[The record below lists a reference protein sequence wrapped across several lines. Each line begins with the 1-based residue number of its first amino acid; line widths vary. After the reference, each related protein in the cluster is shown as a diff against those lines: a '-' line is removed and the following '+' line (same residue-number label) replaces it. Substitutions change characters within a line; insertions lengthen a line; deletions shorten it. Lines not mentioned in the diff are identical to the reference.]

1 VAADV
6 SARIEDYALLSNT
19 RGAALVS
26 RDGSVD
32 WLCLPRFDSD
42 ACLAALL
49 GDAEHGRFLVA
60 PAGGTRRTTR
70 RYRDGTLVLET
81 EHETADGVV
90 SVIDAMPAR
99 DGGHELVR
107 LVVGRAG
114 RVPME
119 LDLTIRLGYGRW
131 VPWVTVDGGIA
142 LAACGPDNL
151 RLSTPISVREQ
162 DASVRAEFTVGEG
175 QVVPFTLTWFGAHEP
190 EPPHLD
196 PLHLV
201 LATERWWRD
210 WSGACT
216 YSGAWR
222 DAVLRSLITLKA
234 LTYSPTGGIV
244 AAPTTSLPEQLGG
257 VRNWD
262 YRFCWLRDAAF
273 TLSALHDGGYQEE
286 ARAWREWL
294 LRAVAGEPHAIQIM
308 YGVAGER
315 RLPEHEADWLPGH
328 AGSRPVRIGNAAA
341 EQFQLDVYGEVA
353 DAQFQL
359 AKDAGLHPA
368 QQGLA
373 NGVIEFLA
381 SAWQEPDDGI
391 WEVRGQRRHFTYSK
405 VMAWVGLDRAVRAVE
420 ELDLEGPLERWR
432 ALRDQIHTE
441 VCREGFDHR
450 RNTFVQ
456 SYGSPHLD
464 AALLKLPLV
473 GFLAP
478 EDPRVAGTVEA
489 VQRELTVGDGL
500 LLRYGAGAR
509 GAVDGVEGR
518 EGAFLACSFWLVDNL
533 TLLGR
538 VDEARDL
545 FERLLALTNDVG
557 LLAEEYDTAEGRQ
570 MGNFPQALSHIA
582 LVNSAALLS
591 RALEGQG

>member
-1 VAADV
+1 V
-6 SARIEDYALLSNT
+6 STQRIEDYALLSNT
-19 RGAALVS
+19 RGASLVS

-49 GDAEHGRFLVA
+49 GGPEQGRFAIA
-60 PAGGTRRTTR
+60 PHGGARRTTR
-70 RYRDGTLVLET
+70 RYRDETLVLET

-90 SVIDAMPAR
+90 TVVDAMPTR
-99 DGGHELVR
+99 EGRNELVR
-107 LVVGRAG
+107 LVIGRAG
-114 RVPME
+114 SVPME
-119 LDLTIRLGYGRW
+119 VELKLRFGYGRW
-131 VPWVTVDGGIA
+131 MPWVTVNGGVA
-142 LAACGPDNL
+142 VAACGPDTI
-151 RLSTPISVREQ
+151 RLATSIAVREHD
-162 DASVRAEFTVGEG
+162 DAIRARFTIGDG
-175 QVVPFTLTWFGAHEP
+175 QVVPFTLSWFGAHEP

-201 LATERWWRD
+201 GETERWWQA

-216 YSGAWR
+216 YGGAWR
-222 DAVLRSLITLKA
+222 DEVVRSLITLKA

-273 TLSALHDGGYQEE
+273 TLSALRDGGYQAE

-294 LRAVAGEPHAIQIM
+294 LRAVAGEPHAMQIM

-315 RLPEHEADWLPGH
+315 RLTEHEADWLPGY
-328 AGSRPVRIGNAAA
+328 AESQPVRIGNAAA
-341 EQFQLDVYGEVA
+341 EQFQLDVCGEVA

-359 AKDAGLHPA
+359 AKDAGMHPA
-368 QQGLA
+368 QQRLA
-373 NGVIEFLA
+373 HGVIEFLA
-381 SAWQEPDDGI
+381 SAWQKPDDGI
-391 WEVRGQRRHFTYSK
+391 WEVRGPRRHFTYSK

-420 ELDLEGPLERWR
+420 ELGLEGPLERWR
-432 ALRDQIHTE
+432 AIRDRIHAE
-441 VCREGFDHR
+441 VCLKGFDAR

-456 SYGSPHLD
+456 SYGSSHLD

-473 GFLAP
+473 GFLP
-478 EDPRVAGTVEA
+478 PGDPRVAGTMEA
-489 VQRELTVGDGL
+489 VRRELTVGDGL
-500 LLRYGAGAR
+500 LVRYGAAAR
-509 GAVDGVEGR
+509 GSVDGLEGH
-518 EGAFLACSFWLVDNL
+518 EASFLACSFWLVDNL

-538 VDEARDL
+538 VDEAREL
-545 FERLLALTNDVG
+545 FERLLSLTNDLG
-557 LLAEEYDTAEGRQ
+557 LLAEEYDVVEGRQ

-591 RALEGQG
+591 RAGLC